1 MPHNPFFV
9 LLLFTS
15 KHNLGT
21 AEKQKK
27 KKEEEEE
34 EENWSRLT
42 LNFSMY

>member
-34 EENWSRLT
+34 EKKET
-42 LNFSMY
+42 AT

>member
-21 AEKQKK
+21 AEKRKK
-27 KKEEEEE
+27 KKKKKKREKIDLGL
-34 EENWSRLT
+34 R
-42 LNFSMY
+42 